1 MKILETKTNPY
12 LNKEKDLAK
21 QESIINKQKW
31 ECMCPGC
38 CEKAINSH
46 LLQRNGIL
54 NHITK
59 DGHLYE
65 LRSEDFFKWHTNGPL
80 KIKKIG
86 IQQALSYPLFC
97 SKHDTE
103 IFKPI
108 EESAVN
114 FDDYKSQLLF
124 SYRAACS
131 ELFKKRS
138 NKIRY
143 SFLPEGDVKNESMAG
158 AKNGEKDLLYYKY
171 LFEEELRK
179 PMRKFSFLHVS
190 YPFIGVC
197 ASAAVDYEPID
208 FYDERSVKTAVK
220 KKVWD
225 GFFINVIP
233 QKESLEIIIGYHNNH
248 VNSDML
254 RYIESW
260 EGMPFDRLQKKLTD
274 LLCAR
279 IETWSM
285 SPDVFEHMS
294 EGKKKWMMD
303 VWKTISGDFQY
314 DIRTELEGNLFE

>member
-1 MKILETKTNPY
+1 MEAKVNPY
-12 LNKEKDLAK
+12 LDKEKELAK
-21 QESIINKQKW
+21 QESFIDKQKW

-38 CEKAINSH
+38 CERAINSH

-54 NHITK
+54 NHIAK
-59 DGHLYE
+59 NGHLYE
-65 LRSEDFFKWHTNGPL
+65 IRREDFFKWHTNGPV

-86 IQQALSYPLFC
+86 IQQALSFPLFC

-103 IFKPI
+103 IYKPI
-108 EESAVN
+108 EESVVD

-138 NKIRY
+138 NQIRY
-143 SFLPEGDVKNESMAG
+143 EFLPEGCAKNESIEG
-158 AKNGEKDLLYYKY
+158 TEKGIKDLLYYKY
-171 LFEEELRK
+171 LFEDELK
-179 PMRKFSFLHVS
+179 KSQGKFSFLHVS

-197 ASAAVDYEPID
+197 ASAAVSYEPID
-208 FYDERSVKTAVK
+208 FDKERSVMIAVK

-233 QKESLEIIIGYHNNH
+233 QKESLEVIIGYHNNH

-260 EGMPFDRLQKKLTD
+260 KGLSFNKLQNKLTD
-274 LLCAR
+274 LFCAK
-279 IETWSM
+279 IESWSM